1 MKKSILILS
10 AATLMISCGGKV
22 EKVTISHMFS
32 DNMVLQQNAEVP
44 VWGTAGYGQKVEV
57 QFGNNKAT
65 ARADKNGRWQANL
78 RNLQLGEPDSLI
90 ITSANQRIVFR
101 NVQVGEV
108 WLCSG
113 QSNMEMPMIS
123 NWSFLNNREQECRE
137 ANYPNIRYIKI
148 ERNIATR
155 PIDTVI
161 TSGWKECD
169 SITVRDLSCTAYFF
183 ARCLHKDLNVPI
195 GLVFSSWG
203 GTTIETWMSQT
214 ALDTIGEFEAKMQ
227 KLALL
232 PIERD
237 SLDAIY
243 ERDLAQMNREKA
255 ELDAGISGGD
265 TIFLKTDFDRSGCV
279 IMNLPSYWESTEIGS
294 FDGTMWFSRDV
305 EIPTA
310 VAGKELIFNFGSPDD
325 AADLWVN
332 GIKIKQDNFDWG
344 KPRFAKIPSGIT
356 KAGKNTIVFLVT
368 DNQGSGG
375 WMNEKS
381 DYYLT
386 DGKRW
391 KMNVA
396 DGWAIKKG
404 YELNQI
410 KTQPIALDFPSF
422 PCLLYNGMIN
432 PLIPFAIKGAIWYQ
446 GESNA
451 DRAYQY
457 NYLFKAMITD
467 WRQKWGIG
475 DFPFLFCQL
484 ANYMDRNAEP
494 VDDTWAELREAQS
507 NALSLPNTGMAVLI
521 DIGNPK
527 DIHPGNKQ
535 AVGMRLAN
543 IAENDVYNLENECNS
558 PIIKNWKIDGNKII
572 LEFDF
577 AYSGLSTLEG
587 KAPIGFAIAGAD
599 NKFVWAKAEVI
610 GNTATVWADGIA
622 EPKNVRYGWSANPEV
637 NVINSA
643 GLPMN
648 PFRTDTLHG
657 ITYKK
662 Y

>member
-1 MKKSILILS
+1 MRRNLLVLG
-10 AATLMISCGGKV
+10 AAALMASCGSSV
-22 EKVTISHMFS
+22 EQITVSHMFG
-32 DNMVLQQNAEVP
+32 DNMVLQQNAKVP
-44 VWGTAGYGQKVEV
+44 VWGTAAKGQKVEV
-57 QFGNNKAT
+57 QFGECQAT
-65 ARADKNGRWQANL
+65 ARADKNGRWQADLNNL
-78 RNLQLGEPDSLI
+78 KLGKPDSLV
-90 ITSANQRIVFR
+90 ITSAGQRVVFR

-123 NWSFLNNREQECRE
+123 NWSFLDNREQECRE
-137 ANYPNIRYIKI
+137 ANYPDIRYIKI

-161 TSGWKECD
+161 TRGWLECD
-169 SITVRDLSCTAYFF
+169 SVTVRDLSCTAYFF
-183 ARCLHKDLNVPI
+183 ARKLHKDLNVPI

-203 GTTIETWMSQT
+203 GTTIETWMSQS
-214 ALDTIGEFEAKMQ
+214 ALDTISEFESKMQ
-227 KLALL
+227 KLASL

-237 SLDAIY
+237 SLDIIY

-255 ELDAGISGGD
+255 ELDAGIRNGD
-265 TIFLKTDFDRSGCV
+265 SIFLKADADRSGCMT
-279 IMNLPSYWESTEIGS
+279 MNLPGFWESTSIGS
-294 FDGTMWFSRDV
+294 FDGTMWFSRNID
-305 EIPTA
+305 IPA
-310 VAGKELIFNFGSPDD
+310 SVAGKELELHYGSPDD

-332 GIKIKQDNFDWG
+332 GISIKQENVEWG
-344 KPRFAKIPSGIT
+344 KPRAAKIPAGTTKQGANVIT
-356 KAGKNTIVFLVT
+356 FLVT

-375 WMNEKS
+375 WMNEKE
-381 DYYLT
+381 DYYIT

-391 KMNVA
+391 KMSIT
-396 DGWAIKKG
+396 DGWAVAKG

-432 PLIPFAIKGAIWYQ
+432 PLMPFAIKGAIWYQ

-457 NYLFKAMITD
+457 SYLFKAMITD

-475 DFPFLFCQL
+475 DFPFIFCQL
-484 ANYMDRNAEP
+484 ANFMDRNNQP
-494 VDDTWAELREAQS
+494 VDDTWAELREAQT
-507 NALSLPNTGMAVLI
+507 NALELPNTGMAVLI

-535 AVGMRLAN
+535 DAGARLAGV
-543 IAENDVYNLENECNS
+543 AENDVYGKTNECNS
-558 PIIKNWKIDGNKII
+558 PRIKSWRTDGNKMI
-572 LEFDF
+572 LEFEF
-577 AYSGLSTLEG
+577 AYGGLTTTNG
-587 KAPIGFAIAGAD
+587 QQPTGFAIAGAD
-599 NKFVWAKAEVI
+599 NKFVWAKAEVS
-610 GNTATVWADGIA
+610 GNTATVWADDIA
-622 EPKNVRYGWSANPEV
+622 EPKNVRYGWSANPDV
-637 NVINSA
+637 NIANSA

-662 Y
+662 F